1 MSDRRAF
8 RWATTSARLLAGTL
22 VAIGFVIAIVTSVS
36 IAWPTLT
43 REPVQVAATPAPADT
58 VLVCDGGLLAIGREA
73 VDASRI
79 LTAAPQSVVSGVA
92 QGDPAPTSAA
102 LSGPTIDGTSP
113 PAAVVAA
120 PADGARTD
128 VAASGSATVSAD
140 DLRGF
145 AASACRPALMESW
158 LVGGSAAT
166 GAADVVLLAN
176 PGMVPATVQLT
187 VYGAAGMQN
196 PPGGTDLVVAPGA
209 QIVVPL
215 AGLVLGE
222 ESPVVRVTAT
232 GAPVQAALQTSITRT
247 LVPGGVD
254 QVGSIA
260 ASARTQTIPGVTVT
274 LNPGADGATGTATL
288 VRILSADADTSVTIT
303 ATAIG
308 AAGVAP
314 VSETVPLTA
323 GIPTEVELP
332 TLPAGQYTVQ
342 VSAEAPVVAA
352 VWETTG
358 FGEGSDFAWYAAAP
372 AVSAPSL
379 FATPAG
385 PEPVL
390 ALANPTD
397 TAIVVSVD
405 AVDGAF
411 AEQVTVPPGG
421 SESLRLSTRTVYRL
435 SAEGDGI
442 RAGISQSG
450 DGALAGFPLWPSDA
464 AAGEITVYP

>member
-1 MSDRRAF
+1 MTDRPAF

-22 VAIGFVIAIVTSVS
+22 VAIAFVIAVVTSVS
-36 IAWPTLT
+36 IAWPTLE
-43 REPVQVAATPAPADT
+43 REPVQVAATPAPADS
-58 VLVCDGGLLAIGREA
+58 VLVCTGGVLAIGRDA
-73 VDASRI
+73 VDAARI
-79 LTAAPQSVVSGVA
+79 ETAAPQSVVSGVA
-92 QGDPAPTSAA
+92 QGDPAPAAAA
-102 LSGPTIDGTSP
+102 LSGPTIDGVSAP
-113 PAAVVAA
+113 RAVVAA

-166 GAADVVLLAN
+166 GASDVVLLAN
-176 PGMVPATVQLT
+176 PGTVPATVQLT
-187 VYGAAGMQN
+187 LYGAAGVQN

-254 QVGSIA
+254 QIAAIA
-260 ASARTQTIPGVTVT
+260 ASAKTQVIPGVSVT
-274 LNPGADGATGTATL
+274 QNPGADGATGTATL
-288 VRILSADADTSVTIT
+288 VRILSADADTTVTIT

-308 AAGVAP
+308 AAAAP
-314 VSETVPLTA
+314 PTIETVPITA

-332 TLPAGQYTVQ
+332 TLVAGDYTVE
-342 VSAEAPVVAA
+342 VTAESPVVAA

-372 AVSAPSL
+372 EVGAPSL
-379 FATPAG
+379 FATPPG
-385 PEPVL
+385 PAPVL

-397 TAIVVSVD
+397 TAVTVSVD

-411 AEQVTVPPGG
+411 AQQVTIAPGESASVPLTAR
-421 SESLRLSTRTVYRL
+421 SVYRL
-435 SAEGDGI
+435 STEGGGI
-442 RAGISQSG
+442 RAGLTQSG
-450 DGALAGFPLWPSDA
+450 DGALAGFPVWPSDA